1 MKKILILESNPR
13 RDLALN
19 QEIRDLE
26 GVVKRS
32 RNKDQFE
39 VKIGLAV
46 RREDLQ
52 ELLLDYEPQIVH
64 FCGHGAGE
72 QGLVLQTAT
81 GQEQLVPT
89 DALSSLF
96 ELFADRVECILLNAC
111 YSEVQADAIVTH
123 INYVVGMSQAIRD
136 DAAIAFATGFYRAL
150 GYGRPIAQA
159 YKFGC
164 NAIQLSID
172 TSVVGGSVSRSTSE
186 QQRRA
191 EVVNAVERVMIPEY
205 LKPILKIKPTLVSQA
220 EPIAGAT
227 ETEIQ
232 VDVDKALE
240 QEAAL
245 KQYRDRVREYLSD
258 RNLSNFEKIRLGQL
272 RKKIGLSLEQAEQIY
287 AEEWEPIQRSR
298 DEYEEMLIELIG
310 DGCYPF
316 DREINQELANLCQE
330 LGLTEAEVEAISKPI
345 LEAAES
351 EYQDRQFRRSLHL
364 QSLQFQSATI
374 NTNKG
379 SAISYQSGQADY
391 FVEDLGGVAL
401 EMIAISRGT
410 FLMGSPENELE
421 RYEFESPQ
429 HRVTVQPFYMGK
441 VTVTQAQWKAI
452 ASLPKVNLDLDADP
466 SYFKGS
472 DRPVEQVSWDDAIEF
487 CDRLSQKTG
496 KTYRLPSEAEWE
508 YACRA
513 GTTTPF
519 HFGETIA
526 TDLANYRGS
535 DWELQGTTYPGFY
548 GAGNRGSLREET
560 IAVASF
566 PSNAFGL
573 YDMHGNVWEWCS
585 DLWHENYEG
594 APIDGSAWADG
605 NINARL
611 IRGGSWSYIP
621 GLCRS
626 AFRFPQ
632 FPRLPRQRC
641 RVLGCR
647 RALRTLI
654 ALCPSCALFF
664 STDRSKNFHN
674 PTPP

>member
-32 RNKDQFE
+32 RNRDQFE
-39 VKIGLAV
+39 IKIGLAV

-111 YSEVQADAIVTH
+111 YSEVQANAIVSH

-150 GYGRPIAQA
+150 GYGQPIAQA

-164 NAIQLSID
+164 NAIQLS
-172 TSVVGGSVSRSTSE
+172 GNPVSRSTVSE
-186 QQRRA
+186 QQRKL
-191 EVVNAVERVMIPEY
+191 EVVNAVERVVIPEY
-205 LKPILKIKPTLVSQA
+205 LKPILKIKPTLVSPTEA
-220 EPIAGAT
+220 IAGAT

-258 RNLSNFEKIRLGQL
+258 RKLSNFERIRLDQL
-272 RKKIGLSLEQAEQIY
+272 RRNIGLSPEQAEQIF

-316 DREINQELANLCQE
+316 DREISRELANLCQE
-330 LGLTEAEVEAISKPI
+330 LGLTEAEVESISKPI
-345 LEAAES
+345 LDAAEEDHQEKVRQVEKLVAADS
-351 EYQDRQFRRSLHL
+351 ETDVTDNQPLNPTVPPSATSVTHPLPPPLQLRSLH
-364 QSLQFQSATI
+364 FQIATI
-374 NTNKG
+374 DTNKG
-379 SAISYQSGQADY
+379 GEISYRPGQADY
-391 FVEDLGGVAL
+391 FVEELSDAAL
-401 EMIAISRGT
+401 EMVAIPGGM
-410 FLMGSPENELE
+410 FLMGSSKSELGQDDS
-421 RYEFESPQ
+421 ESPQ
-429 HRVTVQPFYMGK
+429 HQVKVQPFFMSK
-441 VTVTQAQWKAI
+441 VTVTQAQWKAV
-452 ASLPKVNLDLDADP
+452 ALLPKMNLELDTNP
-466 SYFKGS
+466 SKFRGN
-472 DRPVEQVSWDDAIEF
+472 DRPVEQVTWAEAIEF
-487 CDRLSQKTG
+487 CDRLFKQTG
-496 KTYRLPSEAEWE
+496 KIYRLPSEAEWE

-526 TDLANYRGS
+526 TDLANYDGN
-535 DWELQGTTYPGFY
+535 YIY
-548 GAGNRGSLREET
+548 GAGVKGRYRRET
-560 IAVASF
+560 IAVGSF
-566 PSNAFGL
+566 PPNAFGL

-585 DLWHENYEG
+585 DCWHADYQG
-594 APIDGSAWADG
+594 APSDGTAWTDEK
-605 NINARL
+605 NTHKRRL
-611 IRGGSWSYIP
+611 RGGSWYVAP
-621 GLCRS
+621 GYCRS
-626 AFRFPQ
+626 AKRGGSNLNSHPNSRHDVIGFRVV
-632 FPRLPRQRC
+632 C
-641 RVLGCR
+641 
-647 RALRTLI
+647 I
-654 ALCPSCALFF
+654 
-664 STDRSKNFHN
+664 STE
-674 PTPP
+674 P

>member
-1 MKKILILESNPR
+1 MKILILESNPR

-32 RNKDQFE
+32 RNRDQFE

-111 YSEVQADAIVTH
+111 YSEVQANAIVSH

-150 GYGRPIAQA
+150 GYGQPIAQA

-164 NAIQLSID
+164 NAIQLS
-172 TSVVGGSVSRSTSE
+172 GNPVSRSTSE

-191 EVVNAVERVMIPEY
+191 EVVNAVERVVIPEY

-220 EPIAGAT
+220 EPIAVAT

-258 RNLSNFEKIRLGQL
+258 RKLSNFERIRLDQL
-272 RKKIGLSLEQAEQIY
+272 RRNIGLSPEQTEQIF

-298 DEYEEMLIELIG
+298 DEYEEMLIELIE

-316 DREINQELANLCQE
+316 DREISRELANLCQE
-330 LGLTEAEVEAISKPI
+330 LGLTEAEVESISKPI
-345 LEAAES
+345 LDAAEEDHQEKVRQVEKLVAADS
-351 EYQDRQFRRSLHL
+351 ETDVTDNQPLNLTVSPSATSVTHPLPPPLQLRSLH
-364 QSLQFQSATI
+364 FQTATI
-374 NTNKG
+374 DTNKG
-379 SAISYQSGQADY
+379 GEISYRSEQADY
-391 FVEDLGGVAL
+391 FIEELGNAAL
-401 EMIAISRGT
+401 EMVAIPGGT
-410 FLMGSPENELE
+410 FLMGSPDNELG
-421 RYEFESPQ
+421 RDNSESPQ
-429 HRVTVQPFYMGK
+429 HRVTVQPFFMGK
-441 VTVTQAQWKAI
+441 VTVTQAQWKAV
-452 ASLPKVNLDLDADP
+452 ALLPKANLDLKTNP
-466 SYFKGS
+466 SKFRGN
-472 DRPVEQVSWDDAIEF
+472 DRPVEQVSWHDAIEF
-487 CDRLSQKTG
+487 CDRLCTKTG
-496 KTYRLPSEAEWE
+496 KPYRLPSEAEWE

-526 TDLANYRGS
+526 ADLANYDGKYIYGS
-535 DWELQGTTYPGFY
+535 GVKGQY
-548 GAGNRGSLREET
+548 RKET

-566 PSNAFGL
+566 PPNAFGL

-585 DLWHENYEG
+585 DCWHEDYQG
-594 APIDGSAWADG
+594 APIAESTWTDRKSAKK
-605 NINARL
+605 RL
-611 IRGGSWSYIP
+611 RGGSWYVTP
-621 GLCRS
+621 GYCRS
-626 AFRFPQ
+626 AKRGGSTPDSRPGSRHDVIGFRVV
-632 FPRLPRQRC
+632 C
-641 RVLGCR
+641 
-647 RALRTLI
+647 
-654 ALCPSCALFF
+654 
-664 STDRSKNFHN
+664 
-674 PTPP
+674 PTPRI